1 MLHVCTWIV
10 YVFFF
15 CFFLNHPILFFDP
28 VCSDVHFLARNEGE
42 SVVLPCTVEPQT
54 STTLGVYLKRSW
66 LNPTVVL
73 FKYTE
78 SDFVASNKKDQGR
91 ISVSGDPSSLVVNVS
106 LSQLMVSDTDRYYCE
121 FVVENPSSE
130 DLKVPG
136 KTEFFLLVSGGELVS
151 FL

>member
-1 MLHVCTWIV
+1 MCLYLDCVN
-10 YVFFF
+10 FFF
-15 CFFLNHPILFFDP
+15 FNHPTLLFFDP
-28 VCSDVHFLARNEGE
+28 VCSVVHFLARNEGE
-42 SVVLPCTVEPQT
+42 SVVLPCMVEPQT
-54 STTLGVYLKRSW
+54 APSLGVYLKRSW
-66 LNPTVVL
+66 LNPTDVL
-73 FKYTE
+73 FMYTE

-91 ISVSGDPSSLVVNVS
+91 ISVSGDPSYLAVNVS
-106 LSQLMVSDTDRYYCE
+106 LSQLSVSDTDRYYCE